1 MAICVNYHSIQITMF
16 NNYLK
21 TAIRSLLRHRF
32 FSAINI
38 FGLAVSMT
46 ICMAIMMLVAD
57 QMTYDR
63 FNTNRHRIY
72 RVTSQ
77 LLNPDGKVEGNITS
91 TSAHPL
97 GEELK
102 NNYTGIEKV
111 VRIKRGFGNP
121 WIEFDQNVNI
131 PLSGYFADPEFFE
144 IFQYEFEYGDVAT
157 ALKEPYSVVL
167 THKAARKLFKDENPV
182 GQTIKVGDKGV
193 YTVTG
198 VLKESNKKSHIVF
211 EAIASMATVKSL
223 EADGTFGKD
232 SENWHNYWMTWTY
245 VLIEDG
251 KSASDIT
258 PHLDKI
264 FKKYIE
270 PNTKPDINKAKF
282 QLQSLMNITPGPLLN
297 NPIGPFLPWMFIYF
311 LGGLA
316 ALVMLTSCFNFT
328 NLSIAR
334 SLTRAKEI
342 GIRKATG
349 AMRWQI
355 FTQFLSEAVLTAFLA
370 LAIAVVLVLVL
381 KPVMLQLNFAR
392 VMKWDLEANLF
403 VYAAFAVFA
412 LVVGILAG
420 LFPAI
425 VLSGFQP
432 IKVLKNMSNVR
443 LFSKMGLRKALL
455 VSQFTLSLIFI
466 LSVMVVFKQ
475 LNYFTQAD
483 LGFQSENQ
491 ITVRL
496 NSAKPIPL
504 KTELLK
510 HPNIVS
516 VSASSHV
523 PAAGSSYSTGFK
535 KTLDEKDWT
544 SVYYYSVDE
553 DYINNM
559 KLQLIA
565 GRNFDEAAG
574 ESNKNFILVN
584 EQTLD
589 AFHYANATE
598 ALGQELIMSDDSSKV
613 QIIGVVKNYNHAL
626 LMEKLEPMALRH
638 NPGELNILQVAYTGN
653 FDQASKTI
661 EDAWAT
667 VNPVMKVDYKS
678 MKEEI
683 ETIYNIF
690 FGDLV
695 KVVGVVAFLAIM
707 ISCLGLLGMAT
718 YTTETRIK
726 EISIRK
732 VLGSSSS
739 SLVILLS
746 KGFLSMIGLA
756 VLIGVPAAYYLNNFW
771 LELMAF
777 HISVDIAVILPGVL
791 ILILFGVITIGS
803 QTIRATFVKPVDNL
817 KSE

>member
-1 MAICVNYHSIQITMF
+1 MLK
-16 NNYLK
+16 NYLK

-32 FSAINI
+32 FSVINI

-63 FNTNRHRIY
+63 FNTNRDRIY
-72 RVTSQ
+72 RINSQ
-77 LLNPDGKVEGNITS
+77 VIHGDGTPSNNITS

-97 GEELK
+97 GEELR

-131 PLSGYFADPEFFE
+131 PLSGYFADPEFLE
-144 IFQYEFEYGDVAT
+144 IFQYELEYGDPHT

-167 THKAARKLFKDENPV
+167 THKAARKLFKEENPV
-182 GQTIKVGDKGV
+182 GQTVKVGDKGV
-193 YTVTG
+193 YNVTG
-198 VLKESNKKSHIVF
+198 VLKDTDKKSHIVF
-211 EAIASMATVKSL
+211 EALASMASVKSL
-223 EADGTFGKD
+223 EASGVLGKETED
-232 SENWHNYWMTWTY
+232 WHNYWQTWTY
-245 VLIEDG
+245 IMLEEG
-251 KSASDIT
+251 KTESDIA
-258 PHLDKI
+258 PYLEKI
-264 FKKYIE
+264 QKKFIA
-270 PNTKPDINKAKF
+270 PNTNPDVRKAKF
-282 QLQSLMNITPGPLLN
+282 QLQPMMNITPGPMRN
-297 NPIGPFLPWMFIYF
+297 NPIGPFLPWLFIYF
-311 LGGLA
+311 FAGLA

-355 FTQFLSEAVLTAFLA
+355 FTQFLSEAIITAFLA
-370 LAIAVVLVLVL
+370 LVIAVAMVLLL
-381 KPVMLQLNFAR
+381 KPIMLQLNFAR
-392 VMKWDLEANLF
+392 VMKWDLEANLY

-432 IKVLKNMSNVR
+432 VKVLKNIGNVK

-466 LSVMVVFKQ
+466 LSVLVVFNQ
-475 LNYFTQAD
+475 LRYFIKAD

-491 ITVRL
+491 ISIRL
-496 NSAKPIPL
+496 NSTKPELL

-510 HPNIVS
+510 HANVLS
-516 VSASSHV
+516 VSAASHV
-523 PAAGSSYSTGFK
+523 PAAGSSYGMGLK
-535 KTLDEKDWT
+535 KSLEEKNWT
-544 SVYYYSVDE
+544 SINYFTVDE
-553 DYINNM
+553 DYIRNM
-559 KLQLIA
+559 KLTLLA
-565 GRNFDEAAG
+565 GRNFEATAG

-584 EQTLD
+584 EEALNVL
-589 AFHYANATE
+589 HYANATE
-598 ALGQELIMSDDSSKV
+598 ALGQELIMDEDSANV
-613 QIIGVVKNYNHAL
+613 QIIGVLKNYNHQL
-626 LMEKLEPMALRH
+626 LMEKLEPMALRY
-638 NPGELNILQVAYTGN
+638 NPTQLGILQVEYSGTYAQT
-653 FDQASKTI
+653 AKTI
-661 EDAWAT
+661 EAAWAT
-667 VNPVMKVDYKS
+667 VNPAMKVDYKS

-683 ETIYNIF
+683 EVIYNIF
-690 FGDLV
+690 FGDIV

-718 YTTETRIK
+718 YATETRIK

-739 SLVILLS
+739 ALILLLS
-746 KGFLSMIGLA
+746 KGFLTMLGIAVAIGLPA
-756 VLIGVPAAYYLNNFW
+756 AFFLNNLWLEMIAYHVTMDWSTMVTGVLVLIF
-771 LELMAF
+771 F
-777 HISVDIAVILPGVL
+777 GVL
-791 ILILFGVITIGS
+791 TVGS
-803 QTIRATFVKPVDNL
+803 QTIRATFVKPVENL

>member
-1 MAICVNYHSIQITMF
+1 MF
-16 NNYLK
+16 SNYLK
-21 TAIRSLLRHRF
+21 TAIRSLMRHRF

-46 ICMAIMMLVAD
+46 ICMAIMMLVAN
-57 QMTYDR
+57 QMNYDR
-63 FNTNRHRIY
+63 FNTNRDRIF

-77 LLNPDGKVEGNITS
+77 LINPNGDHDTNVTA

-102 NNYTGIEKV
+102 HNYTGIEKV
-111 VRIKRGFGNP
+111 VRVKRGFGNP
-121 WIEFDQNVNI
+121 WIEFDQNVNV

-144 IFQYEFEYGDVAT
+144 VFQYELQYGDVGT

-167 THKAARKLFKDENPV
+167 THKAARKLFKEENPV
-182 GQTIKVGDKGV
+182 GQTIKVGDKGT

-198 VLKESNKKSHIVF
+198 ILKDNNRKSHIVF

-223 EADGTFGKD
+223 EAAGTFGKD

-245 VLIEDG
+245 ILLEEG
-251 KSASDIT
+251 KTASDIT

-270 PNTKPDINKAKF
+270 PNTKPDINKARF
-282 QLQSLMNITPGPLLN
+282 QLQPLMNITPGPFLN
-297 NPIGPFLPWMFIYF
+297 NPIGPFMPWIFIYF
-311 LGGLA
+311 FAGLA
-316 ALVMLTSCFNFT
+316 GLVMVTSCFNFT

-370 LAIAVVLVLVL
+370 LAIAVVLVLAL
-381 KPVMLQLNFAR
+381 KPLMLQLNFAR
-392 VMKWDLEANLF
+392 MMKWDLEANLF
-403 VYAAFAVFA
+403 VYAAFVVFA
-412 LVVGILAG
+412 CVVGILAG
-420 LFPAI
+420 LFPAV

-432 IKVLKNMSNVR
+432 IKVLKNISNVR
-443 LFSKMGLRKALL
+443 LFSKMGLRKSLL

-466 LSVMVVFKQ
+466 LSAIVVYKQ
-475 LNYFTQAD
+475 LNYFTHTN
-483 LGFQSENQ
+483 LGFQSANQ
-491 ITVRL
+491 ISVRL
-496 NSAKPIPL
+496 NSTKPGPL
-504 KTELLK
+504 KNELLK
-510 HPNIVS
+510 RNNIVS
-516 VSASSHV
+516 VSAASHV

-535 KTLDEKDWT
+535 KDLAEKEWT
-544 SVYYYSVDE
+544 SLYYYSVDE
-553 DYINNM
+553 DYIKNM
-559 KLQLIA
+559 KLNLIA
-565 GRNFDEAAG
+565 GRNFEESAG
-574 ESNKNFILVN
+574 ESNKNFIVVN
-584 EQTLD
+584 EEALK
-589 AFHYANATE
+589 AFHYGNATE
-598 ALGQELIMSDDSSKV
+598 ALGLELILSDDSSKV
-613 QIIGVVKNYNHAL
+613 QVIGVVKNYNHLL
-626 LMEKLEPMALRH
+626 LMEKLEPLALRY
-638 NPGELNILQVAYTGN
+638 NPSELNILQVEYSGS
-653 FDQASKTI
+653 FDQASKSI
-661 EDAWAT
+661 ETAWAT

-683 ETIYNIF
+683 ETLYNIF
-690 FGDLV
+690 FGDLI

-707 ISCLGLLGMAT
+707 ISCLGMLGMAT

-726 EISIRK
+726 EVSIRM

-746 KGFLSMIGLA
+746 KGFLAMIGLA
-756 VLIGVPAAYYLNNFW
+756 VLIGVPAAYYLNNLW

-777 HISVDIAVILPGVL
+777 HTSIDLAVIMPGVS
-791 ILILFGVITIGS
+791 ILIFFGVITIGS
-803 QTIRATFVKPVDNL
+803 QTIRATYVKPVDNL